1 MSAHQQSSGPST
13 SARPAARR
21 AYLRGLL
28 RWRRWLKPF
37 LSRNGSAEAIAG
49 GLAIGT
55 FIAFTP
61 TFGIQILLAYMV
73 ATLCRASRAAA
84 IVPVWITNPL
94 SLAAIYASTYRIGL
108 LFVDGPSVGHVRR
121 QLTQLV
127 LRWDAY
133 DTFDLP
139 ARFRAAAAMG
149 VEVFIPMLIGGVLV
163 GAVGAGVVYPLS
175 LWTVRRLRAQRDSRR
190 AKRRLFP
197 PLRKH
202 R

>member
-1 MSAHQQSSGPST
+1 MSAKHPSSNPSGPAGPSVRKV
-13 SARPAARR
+13 SI
-21 AYLRGLL
+21 RGML

-37 LSRNGSAEAIAG
+37 LSRNGSPEAIAG
-49 GLAIGT
+49 GLAIGS

-61 TFGIQILLAYMV
+61 TFGIQLLLAYMA

-94 SLAAIYASTYRIGL
+94 SLAAVYASTYSIGL

-139 ARFRAAAAMG
+139 ARFRAAASMG

-163 GAVGAGVVYPLS
+163 GAVCAGAVYPLS
-175 LWTVRRLRAQRDSRR
+175 LWSVRRLRARRDRRR
-190 AKRRLFP
+190 AGRRLFP
-197 PLRKH
+197 PLLKH